1 MYSFLKYINS
11 NLSVTNKVKI
21 MNNFTKN
28 PAISISFKLR
38 SHMFICLKN
47 IFIQSQIK
55 KEKKRRERE
64 VEKDRKM

>member
-1 MYSFLKYINS
+1 
-11 NLSVTNKVKI
+11 